1 MAIEE
6 MLQRFWEN
14 LLARPSG
21 PLALRFLLQ
30 PAMATLLA
38 IRDGAKDAREGR
50 SPYFWTVLS
59 KPDERRA
66 RLREGVN
73 ATSKI
78 IIIAVVLDAAYQF
91 IELRTFYPGEA
102 AVIAILLA
110 FVPYLLLRGPAARVA
125 LWWRSRCSGWPNS
138 AMRRDRAAPAD
149 LKVFTISSLRS
160 NGEPCWW
167 RLAA

>member
-1 MAIEE
+1 

-38 IRDGAKDAREGR
+38 IRDGVKDAREGR

-66 RLREGVN
+66 RLREGIA
-73 ATSKI
+73 ATGKI
-78 IIIAVVLDAAYQF
+78 ILMALVLDVVYQF
-91 IELRTFYPGEA
+91 IKLGTFYPGEA
-102 AVIAILLA
+102 LVVAMLLA
-110 FVPYLLLRGPAARVA
+110 F
-125 LWWRSRCSGWPNS
+125 
-138 AMRRDRAAPAD
+138 
-149 LKVFTISSLRS
+149 
-160 NGEPCWW
+160 
-167 RLAA
+167 